1 MRFCFDK
8 LASQN
13 IRKSLYKEWLETNGR
28 GDYSSSSLI
37 CCNMRK
43 YHGLLVANLATPP
56 GRHVLLSALD
66 EALFVGERE
75 FAFSCRKHPGVYHP
89 RGHEYLQGV
98 DIGEWPRFTYRIG
111 GFQLVRE
118 LLMPQGKQQLLL
130 RYTLFDQQDAGIAGS
145 SDVQTTFKMPPL
157 TLRLRPLLAY
167 RSFHKLTHANME
179 LRVETQ
185 PMPGGF
191 GIQPYDDMPPLYVQ
205 SSELKAFFP
214 SPDWYYGVEYLMER
228 ERGFDAEEDLFQP
241 GVLDC
246 VMEPGVPV
254 YVLVGTSPFAAPAV
268 KDVEAVAVPTGKG
281 QAKSARKA
289 VPEVKQEP
297 DTPTREQL
305 EALWEGEVQLRISR
319 DRGTRAGEASVG
331 LSGRLMRYLA
341 EEGRSFLIHAPNDS
355 PAILAGYH
363 WFDAWGR
370 DSLIALPGLTFCAG
384 REKEGVELIRAIGAS
399 ARDGQIPNFFAPD
412 GNHAYNSVDASL
424 WYIWAVQQML
434 LIAPHLESLTREVC
448 WPVIKDITVAYST
461 GKVPHVRVDSSG
473 LLHAGN
479 AGTQL
484 TWMDANVNG
493 IPVTPRAGYP
503 VDINALWYNAL
514 AFTDYLARKF
524 DEPAWKCGDRLLSLR
539 TAFGRAFHVGGI
551 PGYLADVWMPEGNG
565 QTGEQDLSIRPNM
578 LLAVSLPFSVLD
590 DDRQAGVVET
600 VRNNLL
606 TPYGLRTLSPG
617 SPDYQGRCEG
627 NPEERDGAYHQ
638 GTVWPWLLGAYG
650 DALLRVAWDTE
661 GAVRDLLNTLTP
673 LFSSHLG
680 EAGVGSISEIF
691 DGNPPHLPG
700 GTIAQAWSVAE
711 CLRLLQKLRQAAP
724 AAYTDWEI
732 SLGTRTNRVYRG

>member
-13 IRKSLYKEWLETNGR
+13 IRKSLYKEWLETNGL
-28 GDYSSSSLI
+28 GDYASSSLI

-43 YHGLLVANLATPP
+43 YHGLFVANLDTPP
-56 GRHVLLSALD
+56 GRHVLLSTLD
-66 EALFVGERE
+66 ETLRVGERD

-89 RGHEYLQGV
+89 RGHEYLEGV

-118 LLMPQGKQQLLL
+118 LLMPQGKRQLLL
-130 RYTLFDQQDAGIAGS
+130 RYTLLAQQDAAV
-145 SDVQTTFKMPPL
+145 SDSASAEALRKTPPV
-157 TLRLRPLLAY
+157 TLRLRPLLAF
-167 RSFHKLTHANME
+167 RSFHTLTHAN
-179 LRVETQ
+179 LDLHVETSSV
-185 PMPGGF
+185 PGGF
-191 GIQPYDDMPPLYVQ
+191 GVKPYDDMPPLFVQ
-205 SSELKAFFP
+205 SSANATFFP
-214 SPDWYYGVEYLMER
+214 SPDWYYSVEYLMER
-228 ERGFDAEEDLFQP
+228 ERGFDASEDLFQP

-254 YVLVGTSPFAAPAV
+254 YVLVGTEPFAAAAEPSS
-268 KDVEAVAVPTGKG
+268 
-281 QAKSARKA
+281 KSAPRAKGKA
-289 VPEVKQEP
+289 ASDET
-297 DTPTREQL
+297 TPTPERL
-305 EALWEGEVQLRISR
+305 NALWEQEVQQRLERR
-319 DRGTRAGEASVG
+319 TKARTGKTGAS

-341 EEGRSFLIHAPNDS
+341 EEGRKFLVRTPQGT

-363 WFDAWGR
+363 WFEAWGR
-370 DSLIALPGLTFCAG
+370 DSLIALPGLTFYAG
-384 REKEGVELIRAIGAS
+384 REEEGVELLRAIGAS
-399 ARDGQIPNFFAPD
+399 ARDGRIPNFFSPD

-434 LIAPHLESLTREVC
+434 LAAPHLEPLAREVC
-448 WPVIKDITVAYST
+448 WPVIKAITTAYST
-461 GKVPHVRVDSSG
+461 DKVPHVRIDPSG
-473 LLHAGN
+473 LLQAGD
-479 AGTQL
+479 ASTQL
-484 TWMDANVNG
+484 TWMDASVNG
-493 IPVTPRAGYP
+493 VPVTPRAGYP

-514 AFTDYLARKF
+514 AFTDYLARKC

-551 PGYLADVWMPEGNG
+551 PSYLADVCLPDGG
-565 QTGEQDLSIRPNM
+565 QDTAIRPNM
-578 LLAVSLPFSVLD
+578 LLAVSLPFAVLD
-590 DDRQAGVVET
+590 DDQQAGVVET

-617 SPDYQGRCEG
+617 SPAYQGLYEG
-627 NPEERDGAYHQ
+627 DSEARDSAYHQ

-661 GAVRDLLNTLTP
+661 GAVRDLLVTLTP
-673 LFSSHLG
+673 LFSTHLG

-700 GTIAQAWSVAE
+700 GSIAQAWSVGE

-724 AAYTDWEI
+724 AAYADWEI
-732 SLGTRTNRVYRG
+732 SLGTRTNRIYRG